1 MIIPSTYQ
9 LLAGFTPKITEKVTR
24 KIVKLTDKT
33 DVSHYE
39 YERKRGYI
47 LKNADKP
54 CSKCGNPERHK
65 SPKTGKVYNTLCFK
79 CTKEAGEKR
88 YEKAR
93 QDD

>member
-1 MIIPSTYQ
+1 MIIPTTYQ

-33 DVSHYE
+33 DVFHYE

-54 CSKCGNPERHK
+54 CSKCGHPERHK
-65 SPKTGKVYNTLCFK
+65 SSVTGLVYNTLCSE
-79 CTKEAGEKR
+79 CNKR
-88 YEKAR
+88 AMEVKKK
-93 QDD
+93 